1 MDTIM
6 DEKEVKLKGYVARSS
21 CRSSK
26 SPNELRSMEKD
37 NEGALS
43 FHTTMPERVAWFW
56 HSHTGEYLM
65 LSRPGPQTMF
75 KDLTWDDEPLEVEMT
90 ITVPQ

>member
-6 DEKEVKLKGYVARSS
+6 DEKEVKIKGYVARSS

-43 FHTTMPERVAWFW
+43 FHTAMPERVAWF
-56 HSHTGEYLM
+56 
-65 LSRPGPQTMF
+65 
-75 KDLTWDDEPLEVEMT
+75 
-90 ITVPQ
+90 